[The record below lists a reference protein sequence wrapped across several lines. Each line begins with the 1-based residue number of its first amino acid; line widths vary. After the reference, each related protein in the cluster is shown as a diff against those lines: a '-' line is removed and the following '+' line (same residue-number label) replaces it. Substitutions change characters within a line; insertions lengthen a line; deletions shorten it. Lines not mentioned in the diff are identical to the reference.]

1 MYESIYFDGR
11 HYDALWPGLHRQS
24 ELAFYRRLIE
34 QYGEPTL
41 ELGCGT
47 GQLTLTLA
55 AAGIDVMGLDLS
67 EAMLAQA
74 RRTATERKVS
84 VEWRHGDCRDFT
96 LGRQFGLVFFPA
108 NSLLHL
114 LDWRDLQS
122 CLAHVKA
129 HLKPGGAFAFEIFN
143 PSLAMLTRDPS
154 RRCLVG
160 TYPDPDGRGLVTVT
174 ETNLYDNA
182 TQINRIR
189 WYYRI
194 EGHSEETTAKLDL
207 RMLFPQEIEALLH
220 YNGFDLCAHYGDY
233 DGSAFTS
240 LSARQL
246 IVCIPR
252 LETSVVAEGQRVAL
266 KTDRLLLRDFEMS
279 DLEEVYAFRSDPN
292 VMRYFTGQTETADEV
307 LTFLRRTAEYRTRQ
321 PQTKFRFA
329 IVLRAENRVIGGC
342 GLDIMNMRVR
352 EGEIGYHLLT
362 SCWGQGY
369 ATEAAQALVQ
379 FGFEEL
385 KLHRL
390 FADCFARNGA
400 SARVMEKAGLKY
412 EACLRQNRLSAEG
425 WDDTLI
431 YSLLEDEWRGAT
443 SGKETQG

>member
-1 MYESIYFDGR
+1 MDDSIYFDGR
-11 HYDALWPGLHRQS
+11 HYDALWPGLQRQN
-24 ELAFYRRLIE
+24 ELAFYRRLAK
-34 QYGEPTL
+34 QYGEPAL

-47 GQLTLTLA
+47 GQLTLALA
-55 AAGIDVMGLDLS
+55 ADGIDVMGLDLS

-74 RRTATERKVS
+74 RRTAAERQVG
-84 VEWRHGDCRDFT
+84 VEWRHGDCRDFMID
-96 LGRQFGLVFFPA
+96 RQFGFVFFPA

-122 CLAHVKA
+122 CLAQVRA

-154 RRCLVG
+154 RCYLVG
-160 TYPDPDGRGLVTVT
+160 TYPDPDGHGSVTVT
-174 ETNLYDNA
+174 ENNVYDNA
-182 TQINRIR
+182 AQINHLR

-194 EGHSEETTAKLDL
+194 EGHSEETTAQLDL

-220 YNGFDLCAHYGDY
+220 YNGFDLCARYGDY

-246 IVCIPR
+246 IVCTPR
-252 LETSVVAEGQRVAL
+252 SETGVVAESQRFTL

-279 DLEEVYAFRSDPN
+279 DFEEVYAFRSDPN
-292 VMRYFTGQTETADEV
+292 VMRYFTGETETADEV
-307 LTFLRRTAEYRTRQ
+307 STFLRRTAEYRAQQ
-321 PQTKFRFA
+321 PQTQFRFA

-342 GLDIMNMRVR
+342 GLDIVDMRVR

-369 ATEAAQALVQ
+369 ATEAAQALLR
-379 FGFEEL
+379 FGFEDL

-390 FADCFARNGA
+390 FADCFAANGA

-412 EACLRQNRLSAEG
+412 EARLRQNRLSAEG

-431 YSLLEDEWRGAT
+431 YSLLEDEWRSAS
-443 SGKETQG
+443 SGKETQE